1 VRDLAHATQRDEA
14 LGELEAL
21 LFAAGRALTTAQL
34 ARRLYL
40 DEDQA
45 RALLAAYRQRL
56 DEPSRGLQL
65 REEGGRWRLETKPRH
80 NDVIAA
86 ERAARRE
93 KPLTAQ
99 ALETLAV
106 IALAQP
112 ISTHEVSRTRGT
124 ESYAAIE
131 TLRRHGLVATADQ
144 RGERSAPGKAALWR
158 TTQRLLDRL
167 GLKTLAE
174 LAQKGAQ
181 QTLLADRAVA
191 RALATDRPSPLPH
204 DEDTAESAVH

>member
-1 VRDLAHATQRDEA
+1 VRDLSNAAELEDA

-21 LFAAGRALTTAQL
+21 LFAAGRALTAMQL
-34 ARRLYL
+34 GRRLSL
-40 DEDQA
+40 TDAQMEE
-45 RALLAAYRQRL
+45 LLAAYRL
-56 DEPSRGLQL
+56 HLEEPSRGLQL
-65 REEGGRWRLETKPRH
+65 RETGGKWRLETKPRH

-112 ISTHEVSRTRGT
+112 IGTLEVSRTRGT

-131 TLRRHGLVATADQ
+131 TLRRHGLVAPAEN
-144 RGERSAPGKAALWR
+144 RGAPGKATQWR
-158 TTQRLLDRL
+158 TTQRLLHRL
-167 GLKTLAE
+167 GLKSLAE

-181 QTLLADRAVA
+181 
-191 RALATDRPSPLPH
+191 RALLGDRSAARKLAAPDASMLQ
-204 DEDTAESAVH
+204 ESRS